1 MSGAVEYTD
10 KGAHVT
16 ETAVPKGF
24 HHFDAETLNIGGDVP
39 MHPDPKGPHA
49 SVEDLEKELELEE
62 PEFDLYKPFPI
73 AKDIPHEDHIL
84 TPRALIVGIVLG
96 SLVNCSNVY
105 LGLKTGFTFGSS
117 MFGAIFGYGIV
128 KIFSK
133 YCDNVPF
140 LGGPFG
146 PQENSIIQAAATGAG
161 GLSGLFVAALPAMYQ
176 LNLLSYNPIDD
187 IGRIFPLTLV
197 CSFFGLFFVTPLR
210 KFFIINVAR
219 ELRLMFPTST
229 ATAMTIRSMHAAGSG
244 GAEAMKKLKALGIAF
259 GAAIV
264 QRVAS
269 YYAIGILYD
278 WHVMTWIFIWGKHS
292 NSAIYIEN
300 WGWLIE
306 WTPAFLGSGMLVG
319 LNSAISMMVG
329 SILAWG
335 VIGPLTVRYGITI
348 GQSLVS
354 AADVKSGDITQEFYD
369 QWKESVSFYSMSTKT
384 ITSPTPSP
392 RYWLLWP
399 GVMIMVC
406 ASLAEFFVQYKIIWK
421 GLKTAWQGI
430 AGAAASYQTKR
441 GKTPSAFLEKHS
453 HKDPEG
459 DDAVQDFALPKDIV
473 RTWEWSLGLVV
484 TLIVTCII
492 GHMQF
497 DMNVGMSILAS
508 ILAFLFAFLCIQC
521 GGVTDVTPLTAAA
534 KASQLVFG
542 AATAPQSISV
552 PQKQTLNLIAGG
564 IASGAADMATTLT
577 SDFRTG
583 FLLRTPPRSQWYA
596 QALGTFI
603 AVWLAPGIFVLFMT
617 AYPCVIRPD
626 EYETCAFSAPSVS
639 AWRAVAVAVTAPSFN
654 IPKSS
659 AIFACVAGAISVIQ
673 ALVRHFYL
681 VGKREHIRA
690 YLPNWMAVALA
701 FVIPQTYYSTAMLI
715 GAITAHIWAKKSAKS
730 FDMYCYAIAAGLIA
744 GEGLG
749 GVVGACLELGG
760 VSGSKLGTNLGCP
773 ALSC

>member
-1 MSGAVEYTD
+1 MSGLVIDSE
-10 KGAHVT
+10 KGTAPVRVQ
-16 ETAVPKGF
+16 ETAVDPSY
-24 HHFDAETLNIGGDVP
+24 HHFEAETMNIGGDFP

-62 PEFDLYKPFPI
+62 PELDLYKPFPVS
-73 AKDIPHEDHIL
+73 KDIAHEEHIL
-84 TPRALIVGIVLG
+84 TPRALIVGIILG

-128 KIFSK
+128 KLFSK
-133 YCDNVPF
+133 YCADVPF

-229 ATAMTIRSMHAAGSG
+229 ATAMTIRSMHAAGGG

-269 YYAIGILYD
+269 YYAVGILYD
-278 WHVMTWIFIWGKHS
+278 WHVFTWIFIWGKH
-292 NSAIYIEN
+292 NNAAIYAEN

-329 SILAWG
+329 SVLAWG
-335 VIGPLTVRYGITI
+335 IIGPLLVKYGICVGIANVT
-348 GQSLVS
+348 L
-354 AADVKSGDITQEFYD
+354 ADLKAGDITQEFYD
-369 QWKESVSFYSMSTKT
+369 QWKESVTFYSMSTKT
-384 ITSPTPSP
+384 ITSATPSP

-421 GLKTAWQGI
+421 GLVSAWQAAAGGI
-430 AGAAASYQTKR
+430 AKYQQKR
-441 GKTPSAFLEKHS
+441 GKPTSAFLEKHS
-453 HKDPEG
+453 QTTTHA
-459 DDAVQDFALPKDIV
+459 DDVQDFALPKDQV
-473 RTWEWSLGLVV
+473 RAWEWGLGLVV
-484 TLIVTCII
+484 TLVVTCII
-492 GHMQF
+492 GALQF

-508 ILAFLFAFLCIQC
+508 ILAFMFAFLCIQC

-542 AATAPQSISV
+542 GVTAPQNLSV
-552 PQKQTLNLIAGG
+552 SQKQTLNLVAGG

-596 QALGTFI
+596 QAIGTFI
-603 AVWLAPGIFVLFMT
+603 AVWLAPGIFVLFMS

-626 EYETCAFSAPSVS
+626 EYDTCAFSAPSVS

-654 IPKSS
+654 IPISS
-659 AIFACVAGAISVIQ
+659 AIFACVMGAVAAVQ

-681 VGKREHIRA
+681 VGKHEYIRG

-715 GAITAHIWAKKSAKS
+715 GAIVAHFWAKKRAAS
-730 FDMYCYAIAAGLIA
+730 FDMYCYAVAAGLIA

-760 VSGSKLGTNLGCP
+760 VSGR
-773 ALSC
+773 

>member
-1 MSGAVEYTD
+1 MSGAVEYNE
-10 KGAHVT
+10 KEGAAPVRVQ
-16 ETAVPKGF
+16 ETAVDKSF
-24 HHFDAETLNIGGDVP
+24 HHFEAETLNVGGEFP

-49 SVEDLEKELELEE
+49 SVEDLEKELEQEE
-62 PEFDLYKPFPI
+62 PELDLYVPFPMEKEGI
-73 AKDIPHEDHIL
+73 EPEEHIL
-84 TPRALIVGIVLG
+84 TARALIVGIVLG

-128 KIFSK
+128 KMFSK
-133 YCDNVPF
+133 FCGNTPI

-176 LNLLSYNPIDD
+176 LKLLSYNPIDD

-219 ELRLMFPTST
+219 ELRLMFPSST

-244 GAEAMKKLKALGIAF
+244 GMEAMLKLKALGYAF
-259 GAAIV
+259 MAAII

-278 WHVMTWIFIWGKHS
+278 WHVFTWIFVWSGHS
-292 NSAIYIEN
+292 NGAIFVEN

-319 LNSAISMMVG
+319 LNSACSMMAG
-329 SILAWG
+329 SVVAWG
-335 VIGPLTVRYGITI
+335 VIGPLLVKYGICI
-348 GQSLVS
+348 GIANVTL
-354 AADVKSGDITQEFYD
+354 ADVKAGDITQEFYE
-369 QWKESVSFYSMSTKT
+369 QWKDSVTFYSMSTKT
-384 ITSPTPSP
+384 ITSATPSP

-406 ASLAEFFVQYKIIWK
+406 ASLAEFFVQYKVIWR
-421 GLKTAWQGI
+421 GLVSAWRGI
-430 AGAAASYQTKR
+430 AGSLASAAAKR
-441 GKTPSAFLEKHS
+441 GKSSAFLEKHS
-453 HKDPEG
+453 QAAHSTGNEVK
-459 DDAVQDFALPKDIV
+459 DFALPKDQV
-473 RTWEWSLGLVV
+473 RTWEWALGTVV
-484 TLIVTCII
+484 TLVVTCII
-492 GHMQF
+492 GAVQF
-497 DMNVGMSILAS
+497 DMNVGMSILAC
-508 ILAFLFAFLCIQC
+508 ILAFMFAFLCIQC

-542 AATAPQSISV
+542 GATAPQNISV

-577 SDFRTG
+577 SDFRVG
-583 FLLRTPPRSQWYA
+583 FLLKTPPRKQWYA
-596 QALGTFI
+596 QAIGTFI

-626 EYETCAFSAPSVS
+626 EYDTCAFSAPSVS

-659 AIFACVAGAISVIQ
+659 AIFACVMGAVAAIQ

-681 VGKREHIRA
+681 VGTKEKYRL
-690 YLPNWMAVALA
+690 YLPNWMAFALA

-715 GAITAHIWAKKSAKS
+715 GAITAHIWAKRGAKS

-760 VSGSKLGTNLGCP
+760 VSGKR
-773 ALSC
+773 

>member
-1 MSGAVEYTD
+1 MSGAVEYTE
-10 KGAHVT
+10 KPGATPVVQEKT
-16 ETAVPKGF
+16 L
-24 HHFDAETLNIGGDVP
+24 HHFDAETLNVGGEFP

-49 SVEDLEKELELEE
+49 SVDDLGKELEEEE
-62 PEFDLYKPFPI
+62 PEFDLYVPFPME
-73 AKDIPHEDHIL
+73 KLGLEPEENIL
-84 TPRALIVGIVLG
+84 TIRALLVGIVLG

-128 KIFSK
+128 KLFSK
-133 YCDNVPF
+133 CCGNTPI

-176 LNLLSYNPIDD
+176 LGLLTTPIED

-197 CSFFGLFFVTPLR
+197 WLTMSGFFVTPLR

-244 GAEAMKKLKALGIAF
+244 GLDAMKKLKALGYAF
-259 GAAIV
+259 VAAIV

-278 WHVMTWIFIWGKHS
+278 WHIFTC
-292 NSAIYIEN
+292 NSAIYFEN

-319 LNSAISMMVG
+319 LNSACSMMAG

-335 VIGPLTVRYGITI
+335 IIGPLLVKYGICI
-348 GQSLVS
+348 GLAAVSL
-354 AADVKSGDITQEFYD
+354 ADVEAGDITQEFYD
-369 QWKESVSFYSMSTKT
+369 QWKESVTFYSMSTKT
-384 ITSPTPSP
+384 ITSATPSP

-406 ASLAEFFVQYKIIWK
+406 ASLAEFFVQYKIIWR
-421 GLKTAWQGI
+421 GLVSAWRAI
-430 AGAAASYQTKR
+430 ADSLAAAAAKR
-441 GKTPSAFLEKHS
+441 GKPNAFLEKQSQTAHS
-453 HKDPEG
+453 TGNE
-459 DDAVQDFALPKDIV
+459 VQDFALPQDQV
-473 RTWEWSLGLVV
+473 RTWEWALGLVV
-484 TLIVTCII
+484 TIVVTCII
-492 GHMQF
+492 GALQF

-508 ILAFLFAFLCIQC
+508 ILAFMFAFLCIQC

-542 AATAPQSISV
+542 GATAPMSISV
-552 PQKQTLNLIAGG
+552 QDKQTLNLVAGG
-564 IASGAADMATTLT
+564 IASGAADMATSLT
-577 SDFRTG
+577 ADFRTG
-583 FLLRTPPRSQWYA
+583 FLLKTPPRKQWYA

-603 AVWLAPGIFVLFMT
+603 AVWLAPGIFVLFMS

-626 EYETCAFSAPSVS
+626 DFDTCPFSAPSVS

-659 AIFACVAGAISVIQ
+659 AIFACVMGAVSVIQ

-681 VGKREHIRA
+681 HATREKYRI

-715 GAITAHIWAKKSAKS
+715 GAIVAHIWAKKSAKS

-760 VSGSKLGTNLGCP
+760 VSGSNR
-773 ALSC
+773 